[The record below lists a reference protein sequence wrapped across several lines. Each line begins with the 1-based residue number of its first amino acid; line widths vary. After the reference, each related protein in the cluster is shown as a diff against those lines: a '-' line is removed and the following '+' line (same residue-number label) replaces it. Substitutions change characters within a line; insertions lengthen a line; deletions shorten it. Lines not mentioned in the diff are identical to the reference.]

1 MNTFLF
7 IITYTHPYSIIKN
20 DVEKLPIMLEEVDYE
35 VKTRTPMPDLW
46 KLNILRG
53 VKANIIR

>member
-1 MNTFLF
+1 MG
-7 IITYTHPYSIIKN
+7 TYRSKGIKN

-53 VKANIIR
+53 KRESEL

>member
-1 MNTFLF
+1 MML
-7 IITYTHPYSIIKN
+7 K
-20 DVEKLPIMLEEVDYE
+20 KLPIMLEEVDYE

-53 VKANIIR
+53 KRESEL